1 MRTKSVVLFLGFAII
16 YLLSTL
22 FQSEIV
28 EIWLKP
34 FLIPALAIAVFKIN
48 NLTVKKWLL
57 LALLFS
63 WLGDVF
69 FLFVAQDSSFFLL
82 GLLSFLIAHL
92 FYIILFF
99 KLQENA
105 HRYFNRFTSLV
116 LLYLF
121 GFLYFLWDFLDE
133 MKISI
138 MIYAIVVSLML
149 FVSIQ
154 INLSRQNKASRLIV
168 LGAFFFVLSNSLLA
182 VNKFYSPIY
191 LYSLLVMSTYLS
203 AQFLLVYGIVLLD
216 KTQKKDT

>member
-1 MRTKSVVLFLGFAII
+1 
-16 YLLSTL
+16 
-22 FQSEIV
+22 
-28 EIWLKP
+28 
-34 FLIPALAIAVFKIN
+34 
-48 NLTVKKWLL
+48 
-57 LALLFS
+57 
-63 WLGDVF
+63 
-69 FLFVAQDSSFFLL
+69 
-82 GLLSFLIAHL
+82 
-92 FYIILFF
+92 
-99 KLQENA
+99 
-105 HRYFNRFTSLV
+105 
-116 LLYLF
+116 
-121 GFLYFLWDFLDE
+121 
-133 MKISI
+133 